1 MAVVADPRL
10 VPDLGEGW
18 SPNYARWEGQ
28 QSDGVDLVLGG
39 GHRAWGAQ
47 TLAALTP
54 VRHLLTDENRRVL
67 DAFTALHHGEM
78 ADRLVAMARGGFRR
92 QGPVSQAAL
101 WLAATL
107 GRL

>member
-1 MAVVADPRL
+1 MSTPFTDRHIGTDAGA
-10 VPDLGEGW
+10 
-18 SPNYARWEGQ
+18 Q
-28 QSDGVDLVLGG
+28 
-39 GHRAWGAQ
+39 AQ

-101 WLAATL
+101 WLAAAL